1 MKIVNSREIFL
12 NVLNRTHTDRKPVVN
27 PTSIA
32 TIELMDETGCCFPEV
47 HLDAEK
53 MATLAS
59 AGYEILGFD
68 TIAPIFSVVHESAA
82 LGCEIEWGTKNR
94 MPQVK
99 GILCR
104 EPYDINIPENF
115 LDSKFVQMPIRAI
128 ELIRKKYGDGVAI
141 IGKVFGPWTLA
152 YHLFG
157 VDNFLMELRL
167 NPDKVRRI
175 LDRLKQVPLIYARPQ
190 IEAGADAITLADHAT
205 GDLCG
210 PEDYRDF
217 LMPVHKELVERMK
230 FPLILHICGDTKDRL
245 RYISDTQIAAF
256 HFDSKVN
263 AYEAKKIVGDNILL
277 IGNINN
283 PDTLLFGSE
292 DDVRKE
298 TLRVMDA
305 GIDMIAPECAVPLET
320 RNINLMTISKT
331 VKEES

>member
-1 MKIVNSREIFL
+1 VKSREIFL
-12 NVLNRTHTDRKPVVN
+12 NALNRTPLERRPVVN
-27 PTSIA
+27 PTSVA
-32 TIELMDETGCCFPEV
+32 TLELMDETGCYFPEA
-47 HLDAEK
+47 HLNAER
-53 MATLAS
+53 MATLAG
-59 AGYEILGFD
+59 AGYEVLGFD

-82 LGCEIEWGTKNR
+82 LGCEIDWGAANR

-99 GILCR
+99 GVLCR
-104 EPYDINIPENF
+104 EPDEIEIPENF
-115 LDSKFVQMPIRAI
+115 LDSKYAQTPIRAI
-128 ELIRKKYGDGVAI
+128 ELIRKKYGDDVAI

-175 LDRLKQVPLIYARPQ
+175 LDKLKEIPVIYAEPQ
-190 IEAGADAITLADHAT
+190 IEAGADSITLADHAT

-217 LMPVHKELVERMK
+217 LMPIHKELAERIK
-230 FPLILHICGDTKDRL
+230 IPLILHICGDTKDRL
-245 RYISDTQIAAF
+245 RYICKTGVVAF
-256 HFDSKVN
+256 HFDSKVD
-263 AYEAKKIVGDNILL
+263 AYEAKKIVNDDIIL

-283 PDTLLFGSE
+283 PGTLLLGSE
-292 DDVRKE
+292 EDVRRE
-298 TLRVMDA
+298 TLRAMDA

>member
-1 MKIVNSREIFL
+1 MNSREIFL
-12 NVLNRTHTDRKPVVN
+12 NVLNRNPADRKPVVN

-32 TIELMDETGCCFPEV
+32 TLELMDETGCYFPEA

-53 MATLAS
+53 MTTLAS

-82 LGCEIEWGTKNR
+82 LGCEIDWGAANR

-104 EPYDINIPENF
+104 EPDDIKIPENF
-115 LDSKFVQMPIRAI
+115 LDSEYVQTPIRTI
-128 ELIRKKYGDGVAI
+128 RLIRKKYGDEVAI

-157 VDNFLMELRL
+157 VDNFLMGLRL
-167 NPDKVRRI
+167 NPGKVRRI
-175 LDRLKQVPLIYARPQ
+175 LDRLKEIPVIFARPQ

-217 LMPVHKELVERMK
+217 LMPIHMELVERMK
-230 FPLILHICGDTKDRL
+230 VPLILHICGDTRDRL
-245 RYISDTQIAAF
+245 RYICETKVTAF
-256 HFDSKVN
+256 HFDSKVD
-263 AYEAKKIVGDNILL
+263 AYEANKIVGNDIILV
-277 IGNINN
+277 GNINN
-283 PDTLLFGSE
+283 PDTLLLGSE
-292 DDVRKE
+292 EDVRRE

-320 RNINLMTISKT
+320 KNINLMAISNT
-331 VKEES
+331 VKESS